1 MSKKK
6 NPFSEPDWKWSEDS
20 LTPAE
25 TEWKWVRALH
35 WYRCNADPKKKK
47 DWVLKYV
54 KENVKG
60 AKIAEYRNAKKSL
73 YEDAGGLCRIK
84 MKGCINDALD
94 RRLGACIDAIKAD
107 STNTKKN
114 TPPPKPVI
122 SVKDRVA
129 DQVCEYMTEVN
140 NYIDLYLGNPMIAK
154 KNWFN
159 MEAWLK
165 RHKVKSMQTT
175 ELMKEIKGMLSEAK
189 SAYDGED
196 PQLVEAYDFLTA
208 KKLNRYIEFLGN
220 MVTSCEKHIKAVR
233 PIATK
238 RTRSVDPEKMV
249 KKLPYK
255 KRSSGLNLVSK
266 DPEKII
272 GADALFVFNET
283 SRLLCLYQSRLGN
296 GGLIVKGASIDHYD
310 PHRSWMKK
318 VRNPEQAIRQIRG
331 HTKKNGL
338 KCFEDMNTA
347 SKPVRPRLNA
357 NCLIVEVH

>member
-6 NPFSEPDWKWSEDS
+6 NPFSEPDWKWSEET

-60 AKIAEYRNAKKSL
+60 AKVADYRNAKKSM
-73 YEDAGGLCRIK
+73 YDDAGGLCRIK
-84 MKGCINDALD
+84 MKGCINEVLDTKVSAAL
-94 RRLGACIDAIKAD
+94 AAIKED
-107 STNTKKN
+107 STNTKKVA
-114 TPPPKPVI
+114 PPPKPTV

-129 DQVCEYMTEVN
+129 DQIADYMSEIN
-140 NYIDLYLGNPMIAK
+140 NYIDLYLSNPMIAK
-154 KNWFN
+154 KNWFD
-159 MEAWLK
+159 MGAWLK

-175 ELMKEIKGMLSEAK
+175 EMMKEIRGMYSEAK
-189 SAYDGED
+189 SAYEGED
-196 PQLVEAYDFLTA
+196 PQLTEAYDFLTA
-208 KKLNRYIEFLGN
+208 KKLNRYIEFLSN
-220 MVTSCEKHIKAVR
+220 MIEACEKHIKAVK
-233 PIATK
+233 PVSK
-238 RTRSVDPEKMV
+238 RARNVDPERMV

-255 KRSSGLNLVSK
+255 KRSQELNLVSK

-283 SRLLCLYQSRLGN
+283 SRLLCVYQSRLGN

-310 PHRSWMKK
+310 PNRSFMKK
-318 VRNPEQAIRQIRG
+318 VRNPQQAIRMIRG

-347 SKPVRPRLNA
+347 SRPVRPRLNA
-357 NCLIVEVH
+357 NCLIVEIH

>member
-60 AKIAEYRNAKKSL
+60 AKVADYRNAKKSL

-84 MKGCINDALD
+84 MKGCVNEVLDTKIGQAL
-94 RRLGACIDAIKAD
+94 AAIKND
-107 STNTKKN
+107 STSTNKN

-129 DQVCEYMTEVN
+129 DQISEYMTEVN
-140 NYIDLYLGNPMIAK
+140 NYIDLYLSNPMIAK

-159 MEAWLK
+159 MEMWLK

-175 ELMKEIKGMLSEAK
+175 ELMKEIKGMMSEAK
-189 SAYDGED
+189 SAYEGED

-208 KKLNRYIEFLGN
+208 KKLNRYVEFLGC
-220 MVTSCEKHIKAVR
+220 MVEDCEKHIKAVK
-233 PIATK
+233 PTTK

-255 KRSSGLNLVSK
+255 KESKELNLSSR

-296 GGLIVKGASIDHYD
+296 GGLVVKGASIDHFD
-310 PHRSWMKK
+310 PQRSWMKK
-318 VRNPEQAIRQIRG
+318 VRNPKQVVLMIRN

-338 KCFEDMNTA
+338 KCFDDMKTTQ
-347 SKPVRPRLNA
+347 KPVRPRLNA